1 LTPEDDF
8 VITIVEDRVKHWLQ
22 IMLPQNLLLLPS
34 EMFEDFK
41 ASLSVTFLDF
51 LNKQHVQVL
60 DLLEFR
66 SPPVLL
72 HCVFTNIECLQ
83 LLIILGL
90 GIIDLRHLHGL
101 QLLPGGGLFQP
112 LFATL
117 LLGLP
122 AVLDKAEEGERHE
135 EERSEDEVVPEEAAA
150 EHNEGVDGL
159 LPLQFVVQEATDG
172 REEREGKEEDREGGH
187 QGKVGCVQGLGVQ
200 QVCGPWVV
208 EVF

>member
-8 VITIVEDRVKHWLQ
+8 VITIVEDRVEHWLQ
-22 IMLPQNLLLLPS
+22 VFLPQDLLLLPT
-34 EMFEDFK
+34 EIFKHFK

-66 SPPVLL
+66 SPPVFL
-72 HCVFTNIECLQ
+72 HCVFTNIEGLQ
-83 LLIILGL
+83 PLNILCL
-90 GIIDLRHLHGL
+90 GIIGIRHLQRL
-101 QLLPGGGLFQP
+101 QLLPGRGLFQP

-117 LLGLP
+117 LVGLP
-122 AVLDKAEEGERHE
+122 AVLDKAEKRKRHE
-135 EERSEDEVVPEEAAA
+135 EEGSEDEVVPEEAAA

-172 REEREGKEEDREGGH
+172 REEREGQEEGRECGH
-187 QGKVGCVQGLGVQ
+187 QGKVGCVEGLGV
-200 QVCGPWVV
+200 
-208 EVF
+208 

>member
-1 LTPEDDF
+1 
-8 VITIVEDRVKHWLQ
+8 
-22 IMLPQNLLLLPS
+22 MLPQNLLLLPT

-41 ASLSVTFLDF
+41 ASLSITFLDF
-51 LNKQHVQVL
+51 LNEEHVKAL
-60 DLLEFR
+60 DFLKFR
-66 SPPVLL
+66 SPPVFL
-72 HCVFTNIECLQ
+72 HCVFTNIECLHS
-83 LLIILGL
+83 LIILCL
-90 GIIDLRHLHGL
+90 GIIDLRHLQRL
-101 QLLPGGGLFQP
+101 QLFPGRGLLEP

-135 EERSEDEVVPEEAAA
+135 EEGSEDEVVPEEAAA